1 MTANAKVSGAGTAS
15 AGLPGY
21 AGDNNG
27 EKKML
32 TKYKIKGRW
41 PEAKIEEVE
50 VLRET
55 AQCIFVSTNKTK
67 SNPNGERKELKMT
80 EWSEYYDT
88 WDAAHA
94 ALTDKAARQVTNAR
108 LALEI
113 ANSFAGNVKGMRHN
127 AEVTGA

>member
-1 MTANAKVSGAGTAS
+1 
-15 AGLPGY
+15 
-21 AGDNNG
+21 
-27 EKKML
+27 ML

-55 AQCIFVSTNKTK
+55 EKCIFVSTNKTK

-80 EWSEYYDT
+80 EWYEYYDT

-94 ALTDKAARQVTNAR
+94 ALTDKAERQVTNAR

-127 AEVTGA
+127 AGGNATERSEGRVDHNVGRQTEE

>member
-1 MTANAKVSGAGTAS
+1 
-15 AGLPGY
+15 
-21 AGDNNG
+21 
-27 EKKML
+27 ML

-80 EWSEYYDT
+80 EWYEYYDT

-94 ALTDKAARQVTNAR
+94 ALTDKAERQVTNAR

-127 AEVTGA
+127 AKVSGAGTASAGLPG